1 MDPRALGIFI
11 PIIALLIPV
20 VAIIMGGIHKMQRL
34 KIEEIKA
41 RSASL
46 GSGGEEELQAL
57 KEEVDGLRSEMA
69 EVQERLDFTERLIA
83 RQSDQDRLPKP

>member
-1 MDPRALGIFI
+1 MDPRVLGILI
-11 PIIALLIPV
+11 PIIALSIPV
-20 VAIIMGGIHKMQRL
+20 VAIIMGGLQKMQRL

-41 RSASL
+41 RSGSL
-46 GSGGEEELQAL
+46 GPGGEEELQAL